1 MKKKKEKIRNQ
12 IVKALE
18 VYKGKSGF
26 SFFDSSDSNSW
37 PTNVDLDDND
47 LEVLLMHLDNS
58 NWILLTT
65 KCLFI
70 EQNGIVNRINGI
82 QIEKFKFLNLEN
94 GKNEEKVAEF
104 KNHEEYK
111 SWLYSGDFKIITKDN
126 TEVIV
131 NLPHHDFG
139 LCLFN
144 ALKKL
149 RFVTN
154 KYEGI

>member
-1 MKKKKEKIRNQ
+1 MKKEKEKIRTQ
-12 IVKALE
+12 IIKSLE

-26 SFFDSSDSNSW
+26 IFFDSSDSNPLS
-37 PTNVDLDDND
+37 NEVALDDND
-47 LEVLLMHLDNS
+47 LEVLLMNLDES

-70 EQNGIVNRINGI
+70 KQNGISIRINGI
-82 QIEKFKFLNLEN
+82 EILGFEFLNLLHV
-94 GKNEEKVAEF
+94 KNKEKAAEF
-104 KNHEEYK
+104 KIPGEFK
-111 SWLYSGDFKIITKDN
+111 SWLYSGDFKITKKDN
-126 TEVIV
+126 TDVVV

-139 LCLFN
+139 FCLFN
-144 ALKKL
+144 AIKKL